1 MKVLVLESHVFLWK
15 SLVFKDIITYC
26 HKRLHFVRVPLSSL
40 GYPHTFTVVY
50 CLGKIVW
57 WSSESIFQGGFLHKK
72 RSFCA

>member
-50 CLGKIVW
+50 CLGKIVCRVVERKYISGW
-57 WSSESIFQGGFLHKK
+57 LL
-72 RSFCA
+72 A